1 MQHTHTDAIYTK
13 EWRRREGELWI
24 CRDTYH
30 RYFVYLSFLR
40 ILITN
45 TPFNKHLHIQQQ
57 LFDSHIQCRCLLLI
71 SQGKCTFGNHRFQR
85 SAKYSVLFITK
96 NNAIIDLVGLVTLE
110 KTTKIVKSKKKLNET
125 INAAKWKLDIRSNTF
140 PVKVLLDTALKSY
153 CLFPNKKKFDE

>member
-13 EWRRREGELWI
+13 ETVLKLQLEEGRREGELWI

-96 NNAIIDLVGLVTLE
+96 NNRLGRLG
-110 KTTKIVKSKKKLNET
+110 
-125 INAAKWKLDIRSNTF
+125 NAGKND
-140 PVKVLLDTALKSY
+140 
-153 CLFPNKKKFDE
+153 

>member
-110 KTTKIVKSKKKLNET
+110 KTTKIVKSKKKIERNH
-125 INAAKWKLDIRSNTF
+125 KRCQ
-140 PVKVLLDTALKSY
+140 VKIGHSFKYVSSEGFVRY
-153 CLFPNKKKFDE
+153 CA